1 MARPFCCRSPGRED
15 RRNGRISLRLQCIDG
30 PSGPQIRRVEDLRV
44 EVEIRHID
52 AIGNRRPHHRIERP
66 RRQRVIALMRHEA
79 TPEHVDG
86 TWRRGKQLLAER
98 RQHRRDQFE
107 PSGQRGL
114 IDIEHLERGTHEIFV
129 RSRSLRRPTW
139 PRYSLLDHKAFDRA
153 LAEQYGADCRIED
166 CWRPFAAVATNLSTH
181 NLELIRTGLIWQAVR
196 ASSAIP
202 GLLPPFYT
210 PEGAMLVDGCLI
222 DNVPL
227 APMHQLK
234 SGPNLVVHF
243 GEPAAEMFDVDYA
256 ALPGRFELIAAMLT
270 PFRKKLLPAAP
281 SAVNVLWRSLVA
293 HQRYDTLPAAPLD
306 HVMRTPIPPGVGVTE
321 FERHTEIFDASYL
334 WAQERIAALEAD
346 GNSAIAAILAGYTAA
361 GPQAATT

>member
-1 MARPFCCRSPGRED
+1 MHHHVALED
-15 RRNGRISLRLQCIDG
+15 Q
-30 PSGPQIRRVEDLRV
+30 
-44 EVEIRHID
+44 
-52 AIGNRRPHHRIERP
+52 
-66 RRQRVIALMRHEA
+66 
-79 TPEHVDG
+79 
-86 TWRRGKQLLAER
+86 
-98 RQHRRDQFE
+98 
-107 PSGQRGL
+107 
-114 IDIEHLERGTHEIFV
+114 IDIDSLVRFLCGRAVGFVAAGGGSFGTAHVGIYKAFRERGVMFDIFVGTSVGSAMVAGFAKNLEAEHLERGTHEIFV
-129 RSRSLRRPTW
+129 KSRSFRRPTW

-153 LAEQYGADCRIED
+153 LAHQYGPDCRIED

-181 NLELIRTGLIWQAVR
+181 NLELIRTGPVWQAVR

-210 PEGAMLVDGCLI
+210 SEGAMLVDGCLI

-227 APMHQLK
+227 TSMHQLK

-293 HQRYDTLPAAPLD
+293 HQRYDTLPVGPFD
-306 HVMRTPIPPGVGVTE
+306 TVMRPPSPDGVDVTD
-321 FERHTEIFDASYL
+321 FDRHTEIFDASYR
-334 WAQERIAALEAD
+334 WAQEAIAALEA
-346 GNSAIAAILAGYTAA
+346 GGSSAIEAILDTGALDRRQATAVAASSRAPSNRLASAA
-361 GPQAATT
+361 GFGALNR

>member
-1 MARPFCCRSPGRED
+1 MVFDIFVGTSVGSAMAAGFAK
-15 RRNGRISLRLQCIDG
+15 NL
-30 PSGPQIRRVEDLRV
+30 
-44 EVEIRHID
+44 
-52 AIGNRRPHHRIERP
+52 
-66 RRQRVIALMRHEA
+66 EA
-79 TPEHVDG
+79 
-86 TWRRGKQLLAER
+86 
-98 RQHRRDQFE
+98 
-107 PSGQRGL
+107 
-114 IDIEHLERGTHEIFV
+114 EHLERGTHEIFV
-129 RSRSLRRPTW
+129 RSRSFRRPTW
-139 PRYSLLDHKAFDRA
+139 PRYALLDHKAFDRA
-153 LAEQYGADCRIED
+153 LADQYGADCRIED

-181 NLELIRTGLIWQAVR
+181 NLELIRSGPLWQAVR

-227 APMHQLK
+227 ASMHQLK

-293 HQRYDTLPAAPLD
+293 HQRYDTLPAGPFD
-306 HVMRTPIPPGVGVTE
+306 TVMRPPLPVEVDVTD
-321 FERHTEIFDASYL
+321 FDRHTEIFDASYL
-334 WAQERIAALEAD
+334 WAQEAIAALEAE
-346 GNSAIAAILAGYTAA
+346 GNSAIAAILDTGALERRQATAVAVSNRAPSNRLASAA
-361 GPQAATT
+361 GFGALNR